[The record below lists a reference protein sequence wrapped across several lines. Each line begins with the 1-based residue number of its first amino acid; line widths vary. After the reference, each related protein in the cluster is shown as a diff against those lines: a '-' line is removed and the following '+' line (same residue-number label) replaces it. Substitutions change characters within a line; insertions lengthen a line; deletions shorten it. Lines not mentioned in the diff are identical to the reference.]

1 MENTVFQEKD
11 TDFKYLQYVSL
22 VGIRNCNLYLTCLKP
37 YKHQGGCP
45 ICYFQ
50 YISLGRQ
57 SIGKLIL
64 HLFIDSITYLFIAL
78 SSKQQIIQP
87 STSLIVNRC
96 LIDCI

>member
-1 MENTVFQEKD
+1 MNENTVFQEKD

-50 YISLGRQ
+50 RKYTSHFYAPLR
-57 SIGKLIL
+57 L
-64 HLFIDSITYLFIAL
+64 HTTKVAM
-78 SSKQQIIQP
+78 
-87 STSLIVNRC
+87 T
-96 LIDCI
+96 